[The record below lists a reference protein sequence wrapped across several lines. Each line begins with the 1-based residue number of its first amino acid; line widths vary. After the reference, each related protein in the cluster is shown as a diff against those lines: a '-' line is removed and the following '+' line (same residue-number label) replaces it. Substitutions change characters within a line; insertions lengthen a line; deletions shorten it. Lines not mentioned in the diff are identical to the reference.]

1 MFFGFYWIIIY
12 YIRYFFLTIQFT
24 NERKI
29 IMDAKKISQQ
39 FSPELKAQLEEAFKL
54 QIENGSSSVILFRQ
68 ALNHVIQ
75 EFAPTSKGLMSTAV
89 SGLKDELK
97 SHFCRGRKWVSI
109 LEDSD
114 LYETAVNLARSK
126 GYDDLVELWESHGH
140 AWVRFHSASN
150 VGANFSIHP
159 NSSVGSNVKFSVP
172 SETALQFEPIT
183 GTPKQQ
189 GWEQMGYHK
198 KTEVQPEPEE
208 TEVEETENPET
219 LEDINFDEI
228 AAAELEIE
236 DL

>member
-1 MFFGFYWIIIY
+1 
-12 YIRYFFLTIQFT
+12 
-24 NERKI
+24 
-29 IMDAKKISQQ
+29 MDAKKISQQ

-109 LEDSD
+109 LEESEF
-114 LYETAVNLARSK
+114 YETAVNIAKSK

-159 NSSVGSNVKFSVP
+159 NSSVASNVKFSVP
-172 SETALQFEPIT
+172 SETALSWEPIT

-198 KTEVQPEPEE
+198 KTVETEVQPEPEE
-208 TEVEETENPET
+208 TEVNENPET
-219 LEDINFDEI
+219 LEDISEDNEI
-228 AAAELEIE
+228 DFE
-236 DL
+236 DI